1 MSIVEGPLR
10 VFLSHTSELRKYP
23 QERSFVD
30 AAEHAVIRAE
40 GSVLDMQYFT
50 AREDKPATYCRQQMR
65 RADVYVGIIGFR
77 YGSPVRD
84 EPEWSYTEL
93 EFAAA
98 TERDLPR
105 AECSCSMRTRSCRCR
120 GTACLIPSTRNSST
134 RSVSGSPTRARQ
146 SSGSVGHLN
155 KLELLLFQALKGPA

>member
-77 YGSPVRD
+77 YSSRSWMSRSGLTPS
-84 EPEWSYTEL
+84 WSS
-93 EFAAA
+93 
-98 TERDLPR
+98 LPPPSWACR
-105 AECSCSMRTRSCRCR
+105 A
-120 GTACLIPSTRNSST
+120 
-134 RSVSGSPTRARQ
+134 
-146 SSGSVGHLN
+146 
-155 KLELLLFQALKGPA
+155 